1 MRIMLRLSQESE
13 GAFLVRSEGI
23 MDTEHT
29 PWPWTKCDEQILA
42 ADGEMIAVCYEM
54 EDGTDDRVNAALIVH
69 SVNIH
74 ADLVAALR
82 KASQLASVAGDWNLD
97 EVEIDGE
104 MIRTFELQEQF
115 DALLAKA
122 TS

>member
-1 MRIMLRLSQESE
+1 
-13 GAFLVRSEGI
+13 

-29 PWPWTKCDEQILA
+29 PLPWEHEGDEIFHPTEAQDADPMTVVYDEQMSD
-42 ADGEMIAVCYEM
+42 AD
-54 EDGTDDRVNAALIVH
+54 AALIVH
-69 SVNIH
+69 SVNLH

-104 MIRTFELQEQF
+104 MVRTFELQEQF

-122 TS
+122 SS